1 MNLQRWLLK
10 SKMWAKNP
18 PSMKQVAF
26 YAGIIAACLAV
37 AGFELVFGWPE
48 WLQVNSLR

>member
-18 PSMKQVAF
+18 PSMKQVVF
-26 YAGIIAACLAV
+26 YASIIAICLAV
-37 AGFELVFGWPE
+37 AGLELVFGWPE